1 MKSHLTPSL
10 CVLCLVSLR
19 AHYPDHK
26 TSSEGCVL
34 PQECQTLFCK
44 FREGWKFFWTELA
57 CSLLRIIILYGVF
70 LVGVWPC
77 VANFYWQRSKKLAG
91 GPNYPWSRQLLIFLF
106 FDFEKWS
113 SEILFQNWISHTSYS
128 YHLISPRYTWKLY
141 AREGWWVVTVRGEAR
156 VRGFYFSIWL
166 DLTWAASWWASVG
179 AVGCFTVFTCLHS
192 NKNRITKI
200 HEKKTH

>member
-141 AREGWWVVTVRGEAR
+141 AREGWWVVTVRRRGESAWLLLLDLA
-156 VRGFYFSIWL
+156 WL
-166 DLTWAASWWASVG
+166 DLGGQLVG
-179 AVGCFTVFTCLHS
+179 KCRRGRLLHCFHLLAQQQKQ
-192 NKNRITKI
+192 NDKNI
-200 HEKKTH
+200 

>member
-26 TSSEGCVL
+26 TSSGGCVL
-34 PQECQTLFCK
+34 PHECHTLFCK
-44 FREGWKFFWTELA
+44 FREGWKFFWTELL

-113 SEILFQNWISHTSYS
+113 SETLFQNWISHTSYS

-141 AREGWWVVTVRGEAR
+141 AREGWWVVTVRRRGESAWLLLLDLA
-156 VRGFYFSIWL
+156 WL
-166 DLTWAASWWASVG
+166 DLGGQLVG
-179 AVGCFTVFTCLHS
+179 KCRRGRLLHCFHLLAQQQKQ
-192 NKNRITKI
+192 NGKNI
-200 HEKKTH
+200 

>member
-44 FREGWKFFWTELA
+44 FREGWKFFWTELL
-57 CSLLRIIILYGVF
+57 CSLLRIIILCDVF

-77 VANFYWQRSKKLAG
+77 VANFYWQRSKKLAM
-91 GPNYPWSRQLLIFLF
+91 GPQLPLEQATFDFFVFWFWEMEFWNSLSKLNFTHFIFLPLNF
-106 FDFEKWS
+106 SFTL
-113 SEILFQNWISHTSYS
+113 LFSYTLRTRRLVSGDSKKERRECLAFTS
-128 YHLISPRYTWKLY
+128 RF
-141 AREGWWVVTVRGEAR
+141 G
-156 VRGFYFSIWL
+156 
-166 DLTWAASWWASVG
+166 LTWLGRPVG
-179 AVGCFTVFTCLHS
+179 GQVSA
-192 NKNRITKI
+192 R
-200 HEKKTH
+200 